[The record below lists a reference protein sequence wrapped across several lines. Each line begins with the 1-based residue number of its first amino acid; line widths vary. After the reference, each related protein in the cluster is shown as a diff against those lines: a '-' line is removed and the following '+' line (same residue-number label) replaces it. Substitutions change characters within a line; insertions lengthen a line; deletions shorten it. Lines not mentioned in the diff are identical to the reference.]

1 MSYEV
6 IKSYYDIRLFTQ
18 EDLQL
23 FVDCGW
29 IIQEQMNDIISG
41 K

>member
-6 IKSYYDIRLFTQ
+6 IKSYYNMRLFTQ
-18 EDLQL
+18 EDLKL
-23 FVDCGW
+23 FVDCNW
-29 IIQEQMNDIISG
+29 ITREQMNEIISG